1 MHVVTKTWR
10 CHYSS
15 HATKTTGGQPP
26 RSPPFP
32 NAQSL
37 HLLDDSALLAQ
48 HSPNLV
54 TGHQDAD
61 SVLASLSTALFK
73 DKVYRHLQRASTAEN
88 SIVGASS
95 IERHMTTRVS
105 EPTIWLKTIT
115 LASVSSQDLANHLK
129 IPTSNVNI
137 RSSSVHGTRK
147 LVLQPVGVYEVAS
160 QPETNQ
166 LESV

>member
-1 MHVVTKTWR
+1 MCLHVVTKTWR

-54 TGHQDAD
+54 TGHQDSD

-73 DKVYRHLQRASTAEN
+73 DKVYRHLQRASRAEN
-88 SIVGASS
+88 SIVGTSS

-115 LASVSSQDLANHLK
+115 LASVSSQD
-129 IPTSNVNI
+129 
-137 RSSSVHGTRK
+137 
-147 LVLQPVGVYEVAS
+147 
-160 QPETNQ
+160 
-166 LESV
+166 